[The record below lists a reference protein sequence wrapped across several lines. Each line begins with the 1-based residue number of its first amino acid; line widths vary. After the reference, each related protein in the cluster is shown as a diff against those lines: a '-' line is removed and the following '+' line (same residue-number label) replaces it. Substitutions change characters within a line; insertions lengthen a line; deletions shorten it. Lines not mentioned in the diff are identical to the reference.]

1 MEDLRD
7 INSKGSRCPE
17 QFIRGVR
24 AMIVALKSWAIEK
37 EVRRQKYNYDY
48 TLENNN
54 FLAFSVKQN
63 GRGRSEPIPERV
75 IVPKLLKDLS
85 RELRHVEKNSNS
97 TITSPPITMAQPP
110 AIVSKVDKNPPKRIR
125 RKPTRADF
133 VDINEALSNFAAEE
147 VSYYILITIRFIL
160 NF

>member
-1 MEDLRD
+1 M
-7 INSKGSRCPE
+7 
-17 QFIRGVR
+17 
-24 AMIVALKSWAIEK
+24 
-37 EVRRQKYNYDY
+37 
-48 TLENNN
+48 
-54 FLAFSVKQN
+54 AFSVKQN

-85 RELRHVEKNSNS
+85 RELRHVEKNSKS